1 MAFFFGMG
9 KAERKKV
16 VIVGAGEVGF
26 HIARRLTQEN
36 KEVTVVDLNAERLKR
51 ITDNLDVQVVLGSG
65 SSPATLKE
73 AGAETASV
81 FLAVTSSDE
90 ANIIACLFASA
101 MAPKAIILA
110 RLRNEEYAAYPELF
124 GQNGLR
130 ISMMVSPEKEVVRT
144 IDRLLSLP
152 GSTEYAEFAE
162 RRIRMVAYRM
172 DEATCGKS
180 AVVGQALMRFRELA
194 DDDGIMVAAI
204 ARNNKLIIPTG
215 QDVLQCG
222 DVAYFVFRQSS
233 QKSLLRLLGRTRAF
247 FNTVCIVGGGTIG
260 MLLARLYEDK
270 GMDVKLIEIN
280 EQRCEELAME
290 LGNTL
295 VLHGDGTDKTL
306 LLEENIQDMDVL
318 IAASSDEETNIL
330 TCLLAKSLGTR
341 TTVARVNKPGYLS
354 LVESIGIDHGVS
366 PRQSAVN
373 TLLNFIRQG
382 KMLSSV
388 AVGNEAA
395 DVLEV
400 IAQEGTPL
408 VGKPLKDLDLPK
420 GALAVSMLRGTE
432 VYIPNGNTV
441 FQANDHVVILCARD
455 VISAVE
461 THLAVGA

>member
-9 KAERKKV
+9 KSERKKV

-36 KEVTVVDLNAERLKR
+36 KEVTVIDLNPDRLKR

-65 SSPATLKE
+65 SSPAVLKQ
-73 AGAETASV
+73 AGSEGASV

-90 ANIIACLFASA
+90 ANIMACLFANA
-101 MAPKAIILA
+101 IAPKAMILA
-110 RLRNEEYAAYPELF
+110 RLRNEEYAGYPELF

-152 GSTEYAEFAE
+152 GSSEYAEFAE
-162 RRIRMVAYRM
+162 GRIRMVAYRI
-172 DEATCGKS
+172 EESTTGQS
-180 AVVGQALMRFRELA
+180 GIVGQSLLRFRELA
-194 DDDGIMVAAI
+194 KDDGIMVAAI
-204 ARNNKLIIPTG
+204 ARKNKLIIPTG
-215 QDVLQCG
+215 QDSLQYG
-222 DVAYFVFRQSS
+222 DIAYFVYRQRS
-233 QKSLLRLLGRTRAF
+233 QKALLRILGRTRAF

-270 GMDVKLIEIN
+270 GMDVKLIEMK
-280 EQRCEELAME
+280 EERCNELATE

-306 LLEENIQDMDVL
+306 LLEENIAEMDVL

-373 TLLNFIRQG
+373 TILNFIRQG

-400 IAQEGTPL
+400 VAQEGTPL

-441 FQANDHVVILCARD
+441 FEADDHVVILCARD
-455 VISAVE
+455 VLSAVE
-461 THLAVGA
+461 AHLAVHK

>member
-1 MAFFFGMG
+1 MAFFFG
-9 KAERKKV
+9 KNKVERKKI

-26 HIARRLTQEN
+26 HLARRLTLEN
-36 KEVTVVDLNAERLKR
+36 KEVTVIDMNPERLKR
-51 ITDNLDVQVVLGSG
+51 ITDNLDVQVILGSG
-65 SSPATLKE
+65 SSPGILKE
-73 AGAETASV
+73 AGTEGTSV

-90 ANIIACLFASA
+90 VNIMACLFASV
-101 MAPKAIILA
+101 MAPKAMILA
-110 RLRNEEYAAYPELF
+110 RLRNEEYANYPELF
-124 GQNGLR
+124 GSEGLR

-162 RRIRMVAYRM
+162 GRIRMVGYRM
-172 DEATCGKS
+172 EESPTNP
-180 AVVGQALMRFRELA
+180 VGLMEQPLMRFREFA
-194 DDDGIMVAAI
+194 KDDGIMVAAI
-204 ARNNKLIIPTG
+204 ARKNKLIIPTG
-215 QDVLQCG
+215 QDSLQPG
-222 DVAYFVFRQSS
+222 DIAYFVYRQSS
-233 QKSLLRLLGRTRAF
+233 QKALLRMLGRTRAF

-270 GMDVKLIEIN
+270 GMDVKIIEMD
-280 EQRCEELAME
+280 ESRCEELASE

-295 VLHGDGTDKTL
+295 VLHGDGTDRAL
-306 LLEENIQDMDVL
+306 LQEENIPSMDVL

-330 TCLLAKSLGTR
+330 ACLLAKSLGTR

-354 LVESIGIDHGVS
+354 LVETIGIEHGVS

-388 AVGNEAA
+388 TVGNEAA
-395 DVLEV
+395 DVLEIV
-400 IAQEGTPL
+400 VQEGTPL
-408 VGKPLKDLDLPK
+408 IGKPLKDLDLPK

-432 VYIPNGNTV
+432 VHIPNGNTV
-441 FQANDHVVILCARD
+441 FEVDDHVVLLCARD

-461 THLAVGA
+461 TQLAVRA

>member
-1 MAFFFGMG
+1 MAFFFG
-9 KAERKKV
+9 KSKVERKKV

-26 HIARRLTQEN
+26 HLARRLTQEN
-36 KEVTVVDLNAERLKR
+36 KEVTVIDLNPERLKR

-65 SSPATLKE
+65 SSPAVLRE
-73 AGAETASV
+73 AGSEGTSV

-90 ANIIACLFASA
+90 TNIMACLFANV
-101 MAPKAIILA
+101 MAPKAMILA
-110 RLRNEEYAAYPELF
+110 RLRNEEYAGYPELF
-124 GQNGLR
+124 GQSGLR

-162 RRIRMVAYRM
+162 GRIRMVAYRM
-172 DEATCGKS
+172 DENTCGK
-180 AVVGQALMRFRELA
+180 AIIGQALMSFRQLA

-204 ARNNKLIIPTG
+204 ARRDKLIIPTG
-215 QDVLQCG
+215 QDILHNG
-222 DVAYFVFRQSS
+222 DVAYFVYRQSS
-233 QKSLLRLLGRTRAF
+233 QKPLLRLLGRTRAF

-260 MLLARLYEDK
+260 MLLARLYEGK
-270 GMDVKLIEIN
+270 GMDVKLIDMD
-280 EQRCEELAME
+280 EQRCAQLATELD
-290 LGNTL
+290 NTL

-306 LLEENIQDMDVL
+306 LLEENIQNADVL

-354 LVESIGIDHGVS
+354 LVETIGIDHGVS

-408 VGKPLKDLDLPK
+408 VGTPLKDLALPK

-441 FQANDHVVILCARD
+441 FQADDHVVILCARD
-455 VISAVE
+455 VISTVE
-461 THLAVGA
+461 NHLAMGA

>member
-1 MAFFFGMG
+1 MAFFFT
-9 KAERKKV
+9 KNRVERKKV
-16 VIVGAGEVGF
+16 VIVGAGEVGY

-36 KEVTVVDLNAERLKR
+36 KEVTVIDLNPERLKR

-65 SSPATLKE
+65 SSPAVLKE
-73 AGAETASV
+73 AGSDSASV

-90 ANIIACLFASA
+90 ANIMACLFANA
-101 MAPKAIILA
+101 IAPKAMILA
-110 RLRNEEYAAYPELF
+110 RLRNAEYAGYPELF
-124 GQNGLR
+124 GKNGLR

-162 RRIRMVAYRM
+162 GRIRMVAYRM
-172 DEATCGKS
+172 DEQTHSKS
-180 AVVGQALMRFRELA
+180 AVIGQPLMRFRELA
-194 DDDGIMVAAI
+194 HDDGIMVSAI

-215 QDVLQCG
+215 KDVLEFG
-222 DVAYFVFRQSS
+222 DVVYFVYRQSS
-233 QKSLLRLLGRTRAF
+233 QKALLRLLGRTRAF

-260 MLLARLYEDK
+260 MLLAKLYEEK
-270 GMDVKLIEIN
+270 GMDVKLIDMN
-280 EQRCEELAME
+280 EQRCEELATN
-290 LGNTL
+290 LNSTL

-306 LLEENIQDMDVL
+306 LLEENIPDMDVL

-330 TCLLAKSLGTR
+330 ACLLAKSLGTR

-400 IAQEGTPL
+400 IAQAGTPL
-408 VGKPLKDLDLPK
+408 VGMPLKDLALPK

-441 FQANDHVVILCARD
+441 FEADDHVVILCARD
-455 VISAVE
+455 VMSAVE
-461 THLAVGA
+461 THLAFRA

>member
-1 MAFFFGMG
+1 MAFFFG
-9 KAERKKV
+9 KNKVERKKV

-26 HIARRLTQEN
+26 HLARRLTQEN
-36 KEVTVVDLNAERLKR
+36 KEVTVIDLNPDRLKR

-65 SSPATLKE
+65 SSPAVLKE
-73 AGAETASV
+73 AGSEGTSV

-90 ANIIACLFASA
+90 VNIMACLFANV

-162 RRIRMVAYRM
+162 GRIRMVAYRL
-172 DEATCGKS
+172 DENTCGK
-180 AVVGQALMRFRELA
+180 AIIGQALMSFRQLA
-194 DDDGIMVAAI
+194 DDDGIMVSAI
-204 ARNNKLIIPTG
+204 ARRDKLIIPTG
-215 QDVLQCG
+215 QDLLHNG
-222 DVAYFVFRQSS
+222 DVVYFVYRQSS

-260 MLLARLYEDK
+260 MLLARLYESK
-270 GMDVKLIEIN
+270 GMDVKLIDMD
-280 EQRCEELAME
+280 EQRCAQLATELD
-290 LGNTL
+290 NTL
-295 VLHGDGTDKTL
+295 VLHGDGTDKDL
-306 LLEENIQDMDVL
+306 LLEENIQNADVL

-354 LVESIGIDHGVS
+354 LVETIGIDHGVS

-408 VGKPLKDLDLPK
+408 VGKPLKDLALPK

-441 FQANDHVVILCARD
+441 FQADDHVVILCARD

-461 THLAVGA
+461 NHLAMGT